1 MVKIVALDFELAN
14 KDYLSACALGIVVY
28 EDGEIIF
35 EKGYLIKP
43 VQGFDV
49 FIEEFINIH
58 HIHPQDV
65 ENALSFDQIFERIH
79 VHFQNAVLIAHNAE
93 FDMGILRRL
102 LAHYNIRPFTMQYAC
117 TVQLSRK
124 LFVHLKNH
132 RLNTVAEAMN
142 VSLDHHQAHSDAKA
156 CMHIALYGLA
166 KTRVESIENLCLI
179 TNVKLKKMLI

>member
-1 MVKIVALDFELAN
+1 MGKIVALDFELAN
-14 KDYLSACALGIVVY
+14 RDYLSACALGVVVY

-58 HIHPQDV
+58 HILPHDV
-65 ENALSFDQIFERIH
+65 KNAFSFDQIFERIH
-79 VHFQNAVLIAHNAE
+79 VYFQNAVLIAHNAE
-93 FDMGILRRL
+93 FDMGILKRL
-102 LAHYNIRPFTMQYAC
+102 LVYYNIRHFPIQYAC

-124 LFVHLKNH
+124 LFIHLKNH
-132 RLNTVAEAMN
+132 KLNTVAEAMN
-142 VSLDHHQAHSDAKA
+142 VSLNHHQAHSDAKA

-166 KTRVESIENLCLI
+166 KTRVDSIENLCLK
-179 TNVKLKKMLI
+179 TNVKLKKMLD